1 MKNRAV
7 SIRARLLNL
16 ARKEGIDFQLI
27 IIRFLHER
35 LLYRLSVSDYS
46 HLLILKGGAFI
57 YAIQG
62 LKSRPTIDVD
72 LLGTQMSN
80 DIKAICEVFRQI
92 CTVESEDEVAFN
104 PESVVGEL
112 ITQQD
117 KYDGVRLYINATF
130 HTVRQRIQIDI
141 GFGDIV
147 IQVIQEL
154 EYPILLEDMQ
164 VPVIQA
170 YSIETVIAEKFQAMI
185 ELSVANSRMKDFY
198 DVYKLLADYEF
209 DSNTLEEA
217 IQATFANRGTSYAEN
232 HALFTVEFATNPQRK
247 RSWTAFLNKINRDKQ
262 LAFEE
267 VMRLIDEKLWPYWAK
282 MKEINNKG
290 YLAALPLS

>member
-7 SIRARLLNL
+7 SIRVRLLTL
-16 ARKEGIDFQLI
+16 AKKEGIDFQLI

-46 HLLILKGGAFI
+46 QQLILKGGAFI

-80 DIKAICEVFRQI
+80 DIEAICQAFKHI
-92 CTVESEDEVAFN
+92 CILDSEDEVAFN

-117 KYDGVRLYINATF
+117 KYDGVRVFIDATF
-130 HTVRQRIQIDI
+130 HTVRQRIQIDV

-147 IQVIQEL
+147 IPAVQKL

-198 DVYKLLADYEF
+198 DVYKLLADNEF
-209 DSNTLEEA
+209 ESNTLEEA
-217 IQATFANRGTSYAEN
+217 IQATFANRGTLYTEN

-247 RSWTAFLNKINRDKQ
+247 RSWTAFLNKINRDKE

-267 VMRLIDEKLWPYWAK
+267 VIRLIDEKLWPYWAK
-282 MKEINNKG
+282 MKKI
-290 YLAALPLS
+290 

>member
-1 MKNRAV
+1 MNNRAV

-16 ARKEGIDFQLI
+16 AKKEGIDFQHI

-35 LLYRLSVSDYS
+35 LLYRLSISDYS
-46 HLLILKGGAFI
+46 QQLILKGGAFI

-72 LLGTQMSN
+72 LLGTQISN
-80 DIKAICEVFRQI
+80 DIEVLCDVFRQI
-92 CTVESEDEVAFN
+92 CAIESEDEVTFN

-117 KYDGVRLYINATF
+117 KYNGIRLYIDATF
-130 HTVRQRIQIDI
+130 HTVRQRIQIDV

-147 IQVIQEL
+147 IPVVQEL
-154 EYPILLEDMQ
+154 DYPILLEEMQ

-170 YSIETVIAEKFQAMI
+170 YSKETVIAEKFQAMI

-198 DVYKLLADYEF
+198 DVYNLLTDNEF
-209 DSNTLEEA
+209 DKSTLEEA
-217 IQATFANRGTSYAEN
+217 IKATFTNRETYFTEN
-232 HALFTVEFATNPQRK
+232 HALFSVDFALNMLRK
-247 RSWTAFLNKINRDKQ
+247 RSWTAFLNKIKRDKE
-262 LAFEE
+262 LEFEE
-267 VMRLIDEKLWPYWAK
+267 VMRLISEKLLPYWTK
-282 MKEINNKG
+282 MKEI
-290 YLAALPLS
+290 